1 MSSNLRILKTK
12 KNNKHQSIRQRP
24 SGPDKVICM
33 VIESLTGRTLTSA
46 IGRKSR
52 KHSAAGNSKMLALHR
67 LTRVKGRKWRVTNDV
82 DVFKNLSRFF
92 QWIDGKN
99 VICDV
104 IHDQIFKP
112 TLIELKYKAQ

>member
-12 KNNKHQSIRQRP
+12 RNNKHQSIRVRP
-24 SGPDKVICM
+24 DGPDKVECTI
-33 VIESLTGRTLTSA
+33 IESLTGRTLTSA
-46 IGRKSR
+46 IGLKSR
-52 KHSAAGNSKMLALHR
+52 KRSAQGNSKMAALHR
-67 LTRVKGRKWRVTNDV
+67 LTRIKGRKWKITSDL

-92 QWIDGKN
+92 QWVDGKN
-99 VICDV
+99 VIGDV